1 MVSRAKSLLV
11 GARAPAVITP
21 AQQPPLYQPAFVV
34 ADTKGLN
41 VGIDHFHEDSSYFSH
56 AVARSPGDLRLHV
69 VRINLHLEAE
79 NTEAL
84 WGALVDLFLVL
95 QAKGFAIRQGMLLK
109 ARRLLDENR
118 YRLLHS
124 RLAKGLR
131 DCAEIPSAPES
142 VIRSGR
148 RGGPP
153 LVVKRVP
160 QHSEERDPLAD
171 AQDYIQYGQVAQA
184 QAVLEGALR
193 ADPLRCE
200 LHHELLAIY
209 RSTRDKR
216 SFLATYNALPLD
228 LNPLPDAW
236 ERVAEH
242 LGCGD

>member
-11 GARAPAVITP
+11 GARAPAVAIP
-21 AQQPPLYQPAFVV
+21 AQRPPLYEPAFGV
-34 ADTKGLN
+34 ADTGVLK
-41 VGIDHFHEDSSYFSH
+41 VGVDHLHEDSSYFSH

-69 VRINLHLEAE
+69 VRINLHLQAE
-79 NTEAL
+79 NAEAL

-95 QAKGFAIRQGMLLK
+95 QAKGFAIRQRMLLQ
-109 ARRLLDENR
+109 ARRLLDQNR

-124 RLAKGLR
+124 SLANGLR

-142 VIRSGR
+142 VMRSGR
-148 RGGPP
+148 GGGPP

-160 QHSEERDPLAD
+160 NHSEERDPLAD
-171 AQDYIQYGQVAQA
+171 AQDHIQYGQIPQA

-193 ADPLRCE
+193 ADPLRRE

-209 RSTRDKR
+209 RSTRDKTA
-216 SFLATYNALPLD
+216 FLVTYNALPLD
-228 LNPLPDAW
+228 LNPVPDAW

-242 LGCGD
+242 LGCGS

>member
-1 MVSRAKSLLV
+1 MLV

>member
-1 MVSRAKSLLV
+1 LLV

-242 LGCGD
+242 VGCGD

>member
-1 MVSRAKSLLV
+1 MLV

-242 LGCGD
+242 VGCGD